1 MAREECD
8 RSSPIDRFEPIN
20 AREKNPTTFSRLCAR
35 DMRFMMANLDGHFS
49 LSLFSFSRSCPVHDI
64 YLILDVYGY
73 IEQKIVRVTAAIW
86 INISHA
92 RDGINDRLW
101 RCFNFNDIR
110 RSIDW
115 KEGKVVV
122 EGHDGKSMF
131 PGGMK
136 PCHEEC
142 QTHDNREENGFAFLP
157 HFDIYLVE
165 FLLKEQRTFF
175 FTEIRDDYMYSW
187 KRIAPILGVFASNLK
202 STRLKRRFY
211 TLIFGDTT
219 VQIIDGLIKRRRI
232 VGVSLINASYA

>member
-35 DMRFMMANLDGHFS
+35 DMRFMIANLDGHF
-49 LSLFSFSRSCPVHDI
+49 SLFSFSRSCPVHDI

-142 QTHDNREENGFAFLP
+142 QTHDNREENVSLFCLIS
-157 HFDIYLVE
+157 IYILSNFCSKNKERFFYRDQRRLYE
-165 FLLKEQRTFF
+165 FLETNCANPWSVYVKFKKYLKGF
-175 FTEIRDDYMYSW
+175 YM
-187 KRIAPILGVFASNLK
+187 
-202 STRLKRRFY
+202 
-211 TLIFGDTT
+211 LIFTDT
-219 VQIIDGLIKRRRI
+219 VQIIDRLIKRRRI

>member
-1 MAREECD
+1 MLARKIQLLFRDSAREIWD
-8 RSSPIDRFEPIN
+8 LW
-20 AREKNPTTFSRLCAR
+20 SRISTDISL
-35 DMRFMMANLDGHFS
+35 S
-49 LSLFSFSRSCPVHDI
+49 LSLFFAILSCHDI

-165 FLLKEQRTFF
+165 FLLKKQRTFF
-175 FTEIRDDYMYSW
+175 LPRSETIIW
-187 KRIAPILGVFASNLK
+187 ILGNELRQSLECL
-202 STRLKRRFY
+202 R
-211 TLIFGDTT
+211 
-219 VQIIDGLIKRRRI
+219 QI
-232 VGVSLINASYA
+232 

>member
-1 MAREECD
+1 MLARKIQLLFRDSAREIWD
-8 RSSPIDRFEPIN
+8 LW
-20 AREKNPTTFSRLCAR
+20 SRISTDISL
-35 DMRFMMANLDGHFS
+35 S
-49 LSLFSFSRSCPVHDI
+49 LSLFFAILSCHDI

-142 QTHDNREENGFAFLP
+142 QTHDNREENISLFCLIS
-157 HFDIYLVE
+157 IYILSNFCSKNKERFFYRDQRRLYE
-165 FLLKEQRTFF
+165 FLETNCANPWSVYVKFKKYKIKKKILHVDFCGYYTNNWRT
-175 FTEIRDDYMYSW
+175 
-187 KRIAPILGVFASNLK
+187 N
-202 STRLKRRFY
+202 
-211 TLIFGDTT
+211 
-219 VQIIDGLIKRRRI
+219 
-232 VGVSLINASYA
+232 